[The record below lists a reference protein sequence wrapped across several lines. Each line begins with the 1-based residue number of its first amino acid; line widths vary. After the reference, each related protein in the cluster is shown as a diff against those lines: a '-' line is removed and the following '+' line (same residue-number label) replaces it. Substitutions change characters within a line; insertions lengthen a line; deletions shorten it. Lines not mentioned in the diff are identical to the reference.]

1 MAFLI
6 PADLFLLCLVKKLT
20 VIGII
25 GKTQG
30 VNKAAKPLIKDK
42 KKITSRDLFDDF
54 SSSLVVPF
62 NETADCSVGEQP
74 FTEISKSSSYGGRQ
88 WVSSQV

>member
-6 PADLFLLCLVKKLT
+6 PADLFWLCLVKKLT

-30 VNKAAKPLIKDK
+30 VKSAANPLTNDK
-42 KKITSRDLFDDF
+42 KKITSKDLFDVLF
-54 SSSLVVPF
+54 SCFTLGLCKDEVVPF
-62 NETADCSVGEQP
+62 EEHP
-74 FTEISKSSSYGGRQ
+74 FTLISKSSS
-88 WVSSQV
+88 

>member
-6 PADLFLLCLVKKLT
+6 PVDLFLLCLVKKLT

-25 GKTQG
+25 GNTQG
-30 VNKAAKPLIKDK
+30 VSKAAKPLIKDK
-42 KKITSRDLFDDF
+42 KKITSRDLFED
-54 SSSLVVPF
+54 SSPSLVVVLSELPDSSD
-62 NETADCSVGEQP
+62 EHP
-74 FTEISKSSSYGGRQ
+74 FTDISKSSSYGGRQ